1 MDNLAVN
8 ERYFEILI
16 SRSVKTIFGS
26 GFQVSAHQM
35 TVPSGRID
43 LLLSENENALHVL
56 EIKKGNAVPSSVDQ
70 ALLYTEDV
78 QKFTSKIVQGW
89 VVSHGFKEKTR
100 SYAQTKN
107 IRTLAISEDD
117 CAGLIAENGLTEI
130 ELTGKRV
137 LPGILIGGGVQAY
150 KKNSVPHEIAVSE
163 LSQETASFLS
173 SLLSNPSFTSAS
185 GKNQTTIVYKGIK
198 IGGFNRTA
206 KHVFIT
212 SALVLK
218 LSDREILAQKGF
230 VERQKTQESSSHV
243 HVYWTNKLSAI
254 SEIRYVVE
262 YFCAE
267 IDRRLY
273 V

>member
-1 MDNLAVN
+1 MN

-16 SRSVKTIFGS
+16 SRSVEKIFGS

-43 LLLSENENALHVL
+43 LLLSENDNALHVL

-70 ALLYTEDV
+70 ALRYTADV
-78 QKFTSKIVQGW
+78 QRYTSKIVQGW
-89 VVSHGFKEKTR
+89 VVSHGFKEYTMI
-100 SYAQTKN
+100 YAQDKN
-107 IRTLAISEDD
+107 IRTLAISEDR
-117 CAGLIAENGLTEI
+117 CAALIAENGLTEI

-137 LPGILIGGGVQAY
+137 LPGILIGGGVQTY

-163 LSQETASFLS
+163 LPQETASFLS
-173 SLLSNPSFTSAS
+173 LLLSNLSFTSAS

-198 IGGFNRTA
+198 IGGFNRSH

-212 SALVLK
+212 SALVL
-218 LSDREILAQKGF
+218 SRTDRELLIQNGF

-254 SEIRYVVE
+254 NEIRVVVE

>member
-1 MDNLAVN
+1 MN

-16 SRSVKTIFGS
+16 SRSVKEIFGS

-43 LLLSENENALHVL
+43 LLLSENDSALHVL
-56 EIKKGNAVPSSVDQ
+56 EVKKGNAVPSSVDQ
-70 ALLYTEDV
+70 ALRYTEDV
-78 QKFTSKIVQGW
+78 QRFTNKNVQGW
-89 VVSHGFKEKTR
+89 VISHGFKEKTKI
-100 SYAQTKN
+100 YAQTKN
-107 IRTLAISEDD
+107 IKTLAISEDA
-117 CAGLIAENGLTEI
+117 CAELIAENGLTEI

-137 LPGILIGGGVQAY
+137 LPGILIGGGVQTY

-163 LSQETASFLS
+163 LPLDTASLLS
-173 SLLSNPSFTSAS
+173 SLVANPNFTSAS
-185 GKNQTTIVYKGIK
+185 GKNQTSIVYKGIK
-198 IGGFNRTA
+198 LGGFNRTA
-206 KHVFIT
+206 RHVFIT

-218 LSDREILAQKGF
+218 LSDREILTQNGF

-243 HVYWTNKLSAI
+243 HVYWTHKLSAI
-254 SEIRYVVE
+254 NEIRRVVE